1 LPTAPYIEQLARDG
15 ITSGCA
21 PTLFCPGEA
30 LSRAAM
36 ASFLVPTFSLV
47 AQPRPTRFEL
57 GAHLAS
63 YAAGLP
69 LPVALSHEGGFASSF
84 EYDWD
89 GNGSFEEVSSVPV
102 TSHTYGRAGLFRP
115 VVRLR
120 QGGVVRSL
128 AAETALTITP
138 ANFFLTPAR
147 PAGVTSRFL
156 RQVDPAPADPPGTL
170 ARSAFAVRGSVS
182 NPASILG
189 YLAYLSLD
197 RSAYGFLAMLPAD
210 LSSVEL
216 LTPRLGSGRT
226 GTLVLRAFNA
236 YGAGPASV
244 AVPLTV
250 P

>member
-1 LPTAPYIEQLARDG
+1 
-15 ITSGCA
+15 
-21 PTLFCPGEA
+21 
-30 LSRAAM
+30 M
-36 ASFLVPTFSLV
+36 ASFLVPTFHLV

-63 YAAGLP
+63 YAAGVP
-69 LPVALSHEGGFASSF
+69 LPVTLSYEGGLPSSF

-102 TSHTYGRAGLFRP
+102 ASHAYGRAGLFRP
-115 VVRLR
+115 AVRLR

-128 AAETALTITP
+128 TAETALTITA

-147 PAGVTSRFL
+147 PTGVSVRFV
-156 RQVDPAPADPPGTL
+156 RQVDPTLADPRGTL
-170 ARSAFAVRGSVS
+170 ARTAFIVRGSVS
-182 NPASILG
+182 NPTGVLG
-189 YLAYLSLD
+189 YLAYLSFD
-197 RSAYGFLAMLPAD
+197 RSTYAFLAMLPAD

-226 GTLVLRAFNA
+226 ETLVLRTFNA
-236 YGAGPASV
+236 YGPGPSSA
-244 AVPLTV
+244 AVPLAV